1 MNKKESQNEE
11 KKSGRRKYLKVALGA
26 GAAALLLYF
35 FYPEVEKIL
44 KKKPIET
51 VTKTIT
57 EKVTTPTETITPT
70 STVTSLTTPTTTASI
85 TTVTTPLTTETTTP
99 TATTTATTRTM
110 TIPTRAGTLIPHFP
124 ETARRPFLEIDV
136 KRIIMYKSLPPM
148 YVIPIVNRGNGSA
161 TAVLDIYKLLLSP
174 GERTVP
180 FPWILT
186 PDKMLRPREVFF
198 LPAWS
203 SKNVIVKM
211 PADIDNLLGIVLA
224 LYDPILDPCSF
235 TLTEDTFRNE
245 NMLRHYA
252 YIGK

>member
-1 MNKKESQNEE
+1 MNKNEE

-51 VTKTIT
+51 ITKTIT
-57 EKVTTPTETITPT
+57 EKVTTPAETITPT
-70 STVTSLTTPTTTASI
+70 STVTSLTTPTTASI
-85 TTVTTPLTTETTTP
+85 TTVTTPSTTETIMP
-99 TATTTATTRTM
+99 TTTTATTRTM
-110 TIPTRAGTLIPHFP
+110 TIPTRAGTLIPRFP

-136 KRIIMYKSLPPM
+136 ERIIIYKSLPPL
-148 YVIPIVNRGNGSA
+148 YVIPIVNRGNGGA
-161 TAVLDIYKLLLSP
+161 VAVLDIYKILLRP
-174 GERTVP
+174 GERTAP

-186 PDKMLRPREVFF
+186 PDKLLRPREVFF

-203 SKNVIVKM
+203 SKNIMLKI
-211 PADIDNLLGIVLA
+211 PADIDDLLGVVLT
-224 LYDPILDPCSF
+224 LYDPLLDPCSF
-235 TLTEDTFRNE
+235 TITEDVFRNE
-245 NMLRHYA
+245 NMRRHYA

>member
-1 MNKKESQNEE
+1 MNKNEE

-26 GAAALLLYF
+26 GAVALLLYF

-57 EKVTTPTETITPT
+57 EKVTTPAETITPT
-70 STVTSLTTPTTTASI
+70 STVTAFTTPTTATSI
-85 TTVTTPLTTETTTP
+85 TTVTTETTMP
-99 TATTTATTRTM
+99 TSTATATTRTM
-110 TIPTRAGTLIPHFP
+110 ITPRAGTLIPRFP
-124 ETARRPFLEIDV
+124 ETARRPFLEIDIE
-136 KRIIMYKSLPPM
+136 RIIMYKSLPPM

-161 TAVLDIYKLLLSP
+161 TAVLDIYKILLRP

-186 PDKMLRPREVFF
+186 PDKMLRPREIFF

-203 SKNVIVKM
+203 SKNIILKI
-211 PADIDNLLGIVLA
+211 PADIDNLLGVVLT

-245 NMLRHYA
+245 NMRRHYA